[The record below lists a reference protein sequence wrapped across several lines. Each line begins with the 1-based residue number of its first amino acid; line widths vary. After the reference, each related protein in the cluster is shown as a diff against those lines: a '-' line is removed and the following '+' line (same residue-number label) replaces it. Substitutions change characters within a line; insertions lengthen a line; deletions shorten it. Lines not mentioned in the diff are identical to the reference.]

1 MEKGAKKAL
10 FMEKVRRVGI
20 YLVDTKKTD
29 FVVFRIN
36 VRKLSV
42 STMSEEDY
50 QAINEELSKDE
61 SLKPSQRDLFE
72 KADAHGFV
80 YVLHIGCKSSTYD
93 FRFSID
99 DFICGWNKDAPKKG
113 WHRMGEYSKAR
124 IDGAIEEM
132 AKRNGGF
139 LEDEVEYAF
148 RNYRINPSFLRKCG
162 KATQRSV
169 KWAQK
174 RPMNWGGARKG
185 AGRKPKESLL
195 GEYGE

>member
-1 MEKGAKKAL
+1 MIS
-10 FMEKVRRVGI
+10 MRRVGI
-20 YLVDTKKTD
+20 YLVDTKKWSLLG
-29 FVVFRIN
+29 FRIN

-42 STMSEEDY
+42 STMSDEDW
-50 QAINEELSKDE
+50 QELIQEVANDPETPEK
-61 SLKPSQRDLFE
+61 KRDALL
-72 KADAHGFV
+72 KADAHGMV
-80 YVLHIGCKSSTYD
+80 YVLYMSTRMGPFR

-99 DFICGWNKDAPKKG
+99 DFVCGWNKDMPKKG
-113 WHRMGEYSKAR
+113 WHRMGEYSKGR

-139 LEDEVEYAF
+139 LDEEVEYAF
-148 RNYRINPSFLRKCG
+148 RNYEITPTFLKNCG
-162 KATQRSV
+162 KATAHRI

-195 GEYGE
+195 GEYSE